1 MKGLNAGV
9 SGNPTLLDEVKG
21 CAGALVGMVDA
32 LEGSRKNQKIVLRM
46 GASDDL
52 LTIQCAW
59 GVAVGDCVAVAPAGS
74 VVGDTAVNDPVLL
87 DEVQLGWEN
96 GAANAAV
103 RLNPF
108 DLLPGDSVPM
118 ERPERKKAARA
129 VDAMGNEI
137 EEETLESLYVTKPK
151 LTKEEKAAAK
161 AEKAKQKAIKN
172 GTWVEPEEKAEA
184 GELEPASKKQIKEA
198 QKNAKKRREAGED
211 EIGTDDE
218 LEAAG
223 LCR

>member
-1 MKGLNAGV
+1 
-9 SGNPTLLDEVKG
+9 
-21 CAGALVGMVDA
+21 
-32 LEGSRKNQKIVLRM
+32 
-46 GASDDL
+46 
-52 LTIQCAW
+52 
-59 GVAVGDCVAVAPAGS
+59 
-74 VVGDTAVNDPVLL
+74 
-87 DEVQLGWEN
+87 
-96 GAANAAV
+96 
-103 RLNPF
+103 
-108 DLLPGDSVPM
+108 
-118 ERPERKKAARA
+118 
-129 VDAMGNEI
+129 MGNEI